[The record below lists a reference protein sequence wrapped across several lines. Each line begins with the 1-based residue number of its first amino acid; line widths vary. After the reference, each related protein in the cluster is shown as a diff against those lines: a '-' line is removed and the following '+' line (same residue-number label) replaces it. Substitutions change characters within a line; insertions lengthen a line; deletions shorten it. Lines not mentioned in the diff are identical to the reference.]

1 MKFIRNII
9 AEKASMIEAGLD
21 VDTYARSDIDPD
33 VETDLRQA
41 FAIGHPDDNAEID
54 AEIGTEDDIDGS
66 DLMADANSAPEWPED
81 DSCLQ
86 SDVPAVPGLFD
97 DARGKGNVV
106 PNPGAT
112 PPETDSEELVHTIYQ
127 PGPPLSE
134 AAVAELDLAEVR
146 SAQEARQKSRQEAA
160 RKSIQ
165 EQIGQ
170 EMPISAFQKIMQ
182 RETALPQGED
192 ASQRQYPKTAP
203 PVARSAPTKPGPNQA
218 APPRKKA
225 GRVKTRLL
233 GFGNDF
239 GGDPDLFASGENAAP
254 APQIKFPVGWIVV
267 VSGPGRGTAFTLFD
281 GVSQIGRGEDQAVR
295 LDFGDTSISRSN
307 HAAIAYDPE
316 QQSFY
321 LGHGGKTNLVRLN
334 GNPVLSTEPLVDGAE
349 IRLGETTLRFVGLCG
364 PAFDWGKTTS
374 DEGDDEGEN
383 AQFG

>member
-9 AEKASMIEAGLD
+9 AEKANRAEEGQDGGA
-21 VDTYARSDIDPD
+21 SDDPN

-41 FAIGHPDDNAEID
+41 FALRDSDEAADVDADDFDLLADVDSAPDWREDDLCEHPDVPVRTDQPDDVKAE
-54 AEIGTEDDIDGS
+54 G
-66 DLMADANSAPEWPED
+66 DANYDQRPP
-81 DSCLQ
+81 
-86 SDVPAVPGLFD
+86 
-97 DARGKGNVV
+97 R
-106 PNPGAT
+106 
-112 PPETDSEELVHTIYQ
+112 PETNSQAVMRTIYH

-134 AAVAELDLAEVR
+134 ADLADLDR
-146 SAQEARQKSRQEAA
+146 AEAKAAQKSRQEAA

-165 EQIGQ
+165 QQADQ
-170 EMPISAFQKIMQ
+170 ERPISAFQKIMQ
-182 RETALPQGED
+182 RETALPGGED
-192 ASQRQYPKTAP
+192 TPQRQYSQTAT
-203 PVARSAPTKPGPNQA
+203 PVARTAPTIP
-218 APPRKKA
+218 APLEATPARNKA

-239 GGDPDLFASGENAAP
+239 GGEPDLFANGETTAP
-254 APQIKFPVGWIVV
+254 APQIKFPVGWMVI

-321 LGHGGKTNLVRLN
+321 LGHGGKANLLRLN
-334 GNPVLSTEPLVDGAE
+334 GNPVLSTEPLADGAE

-364 PAFDWGKTTS
+364 SAFDWGKTEGN
-374 DEGDDEGEN
+374 EGDN
-383 AQFG
+383 AQFD